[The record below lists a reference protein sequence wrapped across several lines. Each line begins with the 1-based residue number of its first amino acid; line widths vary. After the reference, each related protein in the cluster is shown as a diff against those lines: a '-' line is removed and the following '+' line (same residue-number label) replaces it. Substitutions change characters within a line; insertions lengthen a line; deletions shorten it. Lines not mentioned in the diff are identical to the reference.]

1 MSRYCYYCWK
11 MVEKRS
17 NRNVDCFFSFTS
29 LHLYVFS
36 VVSSIQM
43 KDCVQWCSEDC
54 CEYSKYQW
62 ILVLLINSFVK
73 EIWKL
78 GTCLKRLSLLLLLVF
93 DAYKE
98 KLKSDN
104 VTKFLNAIY
113 WHPSL
118 IWDYT
123 TYEFNSSILSFFLNG
138 SLAFLRLPDGLH
150 TTQLNWAAS
159 LCSLS
164 RQFCRSECYA
174 CFLVW
179 WCKQICGLPFS
190 WRTWLL

>member
-1 MSRYCYYCWK
+1 MKFEDLSSWK
-11 MVEKRS
+11 WVLRKTVYRRLWAGLGVAPIWILTKSFPYRCTFSIAKTINSFWVGIAITAERWLRREVTVMLIV
-17 NRNVDCFFSFTS
+17 FFSFTS

-73 EIWKL
+73 EVWKL

-123 TYEFNSSILSFFLNG
+123 TYEFNSSILSFF
-138 SLAFLRLPDGLH
+138 
-150 TTQLNWAAS
+150 
-159 LCSLS
+159 
-164 RQFCRSECYA
+164 
-174 CFLVW
+174 
-179 WCKQICGLPFS
+179 
-190 WRTWLL
+190 

>member
-104 VTKFLNAIY
+104 VTKFLNTIY

-123 TYEFNSSILSFFLNG
+123 IYEFNSSILSFFFKWKPCF
-138 SLAFLRLPDGLH
+138 SEASRWPSHLPVKLSSFPVFSFKAVLQIGV
-150 TTQLNWAAS
+150 
-159 LCSLS
+159 LCM
-164 RQFCRSECYA
+164 FPG
-174 CFLVW
+174 VVV
-179 WCKQICGLPFS
+179 
-190 WRTWLL
+190 